1 MAQLKFTLHI
11 QRKDGKALAQAQEIP
26 DVFFETHN
34 QITFAWLSE
43 GVPATRPLHNSTIAL
58 HPNGVSISG
67 FERESDT
74 FHFQEWWLIPQSASV
89 VDASAREDATPSAF
103 TEPEEREEDQSDPIP
118 LDLNAGTEE
127 PEEPAFEPDGL
138 EEQAEEP
145 VDDEEL
151 ETEKLGIAFEEDE
164 ASMEM
169 EPESEALEEPVMEDS
184 AEEAISVPEMQEP
197 LSLETED
204 APVEEVVDV
213 EPSAPMEEDDD
224 TLLGAEETADLEPMP
239 IDDPDDQLVAEE
251 PAAPPADEIVDND
264 DVEEPGLAE
273 EVATVEEPAVDDEEA
288 AAPAEPTAPMA
299 EEIESAEADEPSP
312 MDNLDDAGF
321 GEEIE
326 SVPEDLV
333 DDDLT
338 LEGDDEIITEESTPF
353 ATPESVDREIAME
366 EEAAQPQPAMEME
379 AEPAPEPVEETTPES
394 GVMEDDAPL
403 EIGGAD
409 EAAPEDD
416 IEPSSVAEAA
426 ARLQQVI
433 AAGREAAHEE
443 KAADEDKGSLEEAL
457 GNALDAAFGDEDLS
471 AQLDSAL
478 EAEEEDPKQ

>member
-89 VDASAREDATPSAF
+89 VDVPAREDVTPSAF
-103 TEPEEREEDQSDPIP
+103 AEPEEREEQPIELAP
-118 LDLNAGTEE
+118 LDMDAEETEE
-127 PEEPAFEPDGL
+127 PSFEPDGQ
-138 EEQAEEP
+138 EGPDEEP
-145 VDDEEL
+145 VDKEDPGTEEFDV
-151 ETEKLGIAFEEDE
+151 AFEADE
-164 ASMEM
+164 ASMET
-169 EPESEALEEPVMEDS
+169 EPESDAPEEPVMEEP
-184 AEEAISVPEMQEP
+184 AEEAIDSP
-197 LSLETED
+197 ETEEPVTLE
-204 APVEEVVDV
+204 AEHIPVEEVAEV
-213 EPSAPMEEDDD
+213 EAPAPMEEDDD
-224 TLLGAEETADLEPMP
+224 TLLDAKDSSDLELMP
-239 IDDPDDQLVAEE
+239 TDEPDDQLVAEE

-264 DVEEPGLAE
+264 DVEEPGLTE
-273 EVATVEEPAVDDEEA
+273 ESTPIEGPAVDDA
-288 AAPAEPTAPMA
+288 KVAAPAEPTAPMA
-299 EEIESAEADEPSP
+299 DEIEIAEANESAQ
-312 MDNLDDAGF
+312 MDDLEDAGF
-321 GEEIE
+321 GEEME
-326 SVPEDLV
+326 SVPEDVV

-366 EEAAQPQPAMEME
+366 EEAVQSEPTMEE
-379 AEPAPEPVEETTPES
+379 EGEPADESTPES
-394 GVMEDDAPL
+394 VVNEDDAAL
-403 EIGGAD
+403 EDSRAE
-409 EAAPEDD
+409 EARPEDD

-433 AAGREAAHEE
+433 AAGHEAVHEE
-443 KAADEDKGSLEEAL
+443 KASDEDKGSLEEAL

-478 EAEEEDPKQ
+478 EAEEEDTKQ

>member
-89 VDASAREDATPSAF
+89 VDVPAREDVTPSAF
-103 TEPEEREEDQSDPIP
+103 AEPEEREEQPIESAP
-118 LDLNAGTEE
+118 LDMDAEETEE
-127 PEEPAFEPDGL
+127 PSSEPDDQEGPAVDEEDPETEEFDVAFE
-138 EEQAEEP
+138 A
-145 VDDEEL
+145 
-151 ETEKLGIAFEEDE
+151 DE
-164 ASMEM
+164 ASMET
-169 EPESEALEEPVMEDS
+169 EPESDAPEEPVME
-184 AEEAISVPEMQEP
+184 EP
-197 LSLETED
+197 LAPETED
-204 APVEEVVDV
+204 APVEEVVVV
-213 EPSAPMEEDDD
+213 EPSTPMEGDND
-224 TLLGAEETADLEPMP
+224 TLLGGEDSADLEPMP

-273 EVATVEEPAVDDEEA
+273 ELATAEEPAVDDEEM

-299 EEIESAEADEPSP
+299 EEIETAEADEPAQ
-312 MDNLDDAGF
+312 MDDLEDAGF
-321 GEEIE
+321 GEEME
-326 SVPEDLV
+326 SVPEDVV

-379 AEPAPEPVEETTPES
+379 AEPVDESTPES
-394 GVMEDDAPL
+394 VVNED
-403 EIGGAD
+403 GAALVD
-409 EAAPEDD
+409 SGAEEAEPEDD

-443 KAADEDKGSLEEAL
+443 KAAEEDKGSLEEAL

-478 EAEEEDPKQ
+478 EAEEENPKQ

>member
-89 VDASAREDATPSAF
+89 VDVPAREDVTPSLFA
-103 TEPEEREEDQSDPIP
+103 EPAEREEDQSDPAS
-118 LDLNAGTEE
+118 LDTDADAEE
-127 PEEPAFEPDGL
+127 LEESSFEPDGI
-138 EEQAEEP
+138 EGPDEEP
-145 VDDEEL
+145 VDDDAPEVEEP
-151 ETEKLGIAFEEDE
+151 GVAFEEDE
-164 ASMEM
+164 TSMEM
-169 EPESEALEEPVMEDS
+169 EPESDVSEEPV
-184 AEEAISVPEMQEP
+184 A
-197 LSLETED
+197 LETET
-204 APVEEVVDV
+204 PVEDAMGDEL
-213 EPSAPMEEDDD
+213 PAPMEEDGD
-224 TLLGAEETADLEPMP
+224 TLLGAEDSADLEPMP
-239 IDDPDDQLVAEE
+239 IDDPDDRLVAEE

-273 EVATVEEPAVDDEEA
+273 ELATAEEPAVDDEEMA
-288 AAPAEPTAPMA
+288 VPAEPTAPMA
-299 EEIESAEADEPSP
+299 EEIETAEADESVQ
-312 MDNLDDAGF
+312 MADLEDAGF
-321 GEEIE
+321 DEEME

-366 EEAAQPQPAMEME
+366 EEAAQPQSAMEVE
-379 AEPAPEPVEETTPES
+379 AEPVDESTPEPVVNEDGALEDSGAEE
-394 GVMEDDAPL
+394 AR
-403 EIGGAD
+403 
-409 EAAPEDD
+409 PEDD

-443 KAADEDKGSLEEAL
+443 KAAEEDKGSLEEAL

-478 EAEEEDPKQ
+478 EAEEENPKQ